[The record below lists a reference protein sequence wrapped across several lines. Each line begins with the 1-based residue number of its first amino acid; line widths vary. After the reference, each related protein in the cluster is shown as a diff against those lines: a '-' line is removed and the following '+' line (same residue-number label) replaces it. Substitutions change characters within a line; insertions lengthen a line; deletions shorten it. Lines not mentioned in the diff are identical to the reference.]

1 MGRGAQS
8 AEGPGAAGESGDG
21 LRSAARLE
29 ALRQMQLSASA
40 DPGMERFARLVAETL
55 GVPVALVSLVEADRQ
70 VFPGIVGLAEPW
82 ATSRQTPLSH
92 SLCQRVAASGTPLVL
107 PDVRALRTSRAT
119 PRSALMRPTQ
129 KPPYVRDGILTH

>member
-8 AEGPGAAGESGDG
+8 AEGPGAAGEGGDG

-70 VFPGIVGLAEPW
+70 VFPGQVGLAEPW
-82 ATSRQTPLSH
+82 ASGRQTPLARL
-92 SLCQRVAASGTPLVL
+92 LCQRGAATGSPLVL
-107 PDVRALRTSRAT
+107 AEVRQDEQAPDSEATSE
-119 PRSALMRPTQ
+119 
-129 KPPYVRDGILTH
+129 

>member
-8 AEGPGAAGESGDG
+8 AERPGAAGESGDG

-70 VFPGIVGLAEPW
+70 VFPGQVGLAEPW
-82 ATSRQTPLSH
+82 ASSGPAQLVR
-92 SLCQRVAASGTPLVL
+92 SLCQR
-107 PDVRALRTSRAT
+107 
-119 PRSALMRPTQ
+119 
-129 KPPYVRDGILTH
+129 GIGRGSCRGRG